1 MTDGVTSALPAP
13 EAVER
18 PLIDPI
24 TGQPAAIVYLGV
36 HKSFGKFH
44 ILRGLNLIV
53 PRGRI
58 TVVIGRSGTGKSVTI
73 KHVMGL
79 MRPDKGHIWV
89 GEDELTTMNDRD
101 LRKVRMRFGVV
112 FQHAALFDS
121 MNVFENIA
129 FPLREHERMSE
140 KEVRERVFHL
150 LALTGLH
157 NAETKMPSE
166 LSGGMAKRVGLA
178 RALVRKPEYL
188 LYDEPTTGLDPILT
202 GAMDKLIADTQ
213 EAHPSLTSLIISH
226 DMHAVMSIAD
236 KIVMLFEGQVVH
248 EGTPDYFR
256 DSTDPL
262 IRQFMSGSLDGPMKV

>member
-13 EAVER
+13 EPAER

-89 GEDELTTMNDRD
+89 GEDDLTTMNDRD

-202 GAMDKLIADTQ
+202 GAMDKLISDTQ

-256 DSTDPL
+256 DSSDPL